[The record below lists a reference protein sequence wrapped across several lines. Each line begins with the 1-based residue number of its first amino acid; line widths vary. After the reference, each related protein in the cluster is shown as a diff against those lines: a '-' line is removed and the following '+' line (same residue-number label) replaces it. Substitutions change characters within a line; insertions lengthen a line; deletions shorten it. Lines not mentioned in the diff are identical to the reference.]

1 MTAGRY
7 EYAVFNM
14 MDITLRKR
22 IHIYILAYE
31 KNKLMI
37 TLRKMRYSAMK
48 HLLFESL
55 EYRES
60 IIFELVSYH

>member
-1 MTAGRY
+1 
-7 EYAVFNM
+7 
-14 MDITLRKR
+14 MDSTLRKR
-22 IHIYILAYE
+22 LPIYNLAYE
-31 KNKLMI
+31 KKKKLMI

-60 IIFELVSYH
+60 KIFELVSYH